1 MHLCV
6 ARVPSFLW
14 LTARILFSVTA
25 SRSHLPETAN
35 AFFRDHLK
43 EFQGTKGLDVNVRQC
58 QYTEVFNLETFHD
71 FYDYKVTISW
81 QEFNIF
87 TFLHILRTGYT
98 DLHYHLLP
106 ALSRN
111 ELFSKSCNHSKVDA
125 CLCKCSSKLAG

>member
-25 SRSHLPETAN
+25 SRSHLPVTAN
-35 AFFRDHLK
+35 AFFRDDLK

-71 FYDYKVTISW
+71 FYDYKVTIS
-81 QEFNIF
+81 
-87 TFLHILRTGYT
+87 
-98 DLHYHLLP
+98 
-106 ALSRN
+106 
-111 ELFSKSCNHSKVDA
+111 
-125 CLCKCSSKLAG
+125 